1 MVIID
6 MHPLSKAIPPFAGSF
21 CARAKEMIL
30 NGDVETGKTVLR
42 DYINTELTVTS
53 SGLTLLRSKRMV
65 VFCAVW
71 ALPAMVRS
79 LSITAPICVREVASS
94 RRLLGFRCILS
105 GR

>member
-1 MVIID
+1 
-6 MHPLSKAIPPFAGSF
+6 
-21 CARAKEMIL
+21 MIL

-42 DYINTELTVTS
+42 DYINTELAVTS

-79 LSITAPICVREVASS
+79 FINNRAYLRQRSCKFQASTWLPVYTL
-94 RRLLGFRCILS
+94 RPFG
-105 GR
+105 